1 MEWPVTEV
9 EIFWPASLPS
19 DPALEAETVLRDAGV
34 QATCR
39 LQPVRR
45 GSEAVVVMLASAA
58 IEPFF
63 GAIFERLGG
72 EVWAGLRTLVGH
84 LLKTTTAEQ
93 PAPKSVIF
101 ESARTGAQFVF
112 TTDLPLDAFRKAVE
126 IDPGPEKSQW
136 VWDAKSSSW
145 LRF

>member
-1 MEWPVTEV
+1 MGCPVTEV

-19 DPALEAETVLRDAGV
+19 APAFEAETALRDAGV

-45 GSEAVVVMLASAA
+45 GPEAVVVMLASAA

-84 LLKTTTAEQ
+84 LFKTTAEQ
-93 PAPKSVIF
+93 PAPRSVVF
-101 ESARTGAQFVF
+101 ESARSGAQFVF
-112 TTDLPLDAFRKAVE
+112 TTDLPLEAFRKAVE
-126 IDPGPEKSQW
+126 IDPGQGKSQW
-136 VWDAKSSSW
+136 VWDAKSSNW
-145 LRF
+145 LRFN